1 MSSSA
6 TALSQAKTTTTT
18 TTTTTPVKQTTTP
31 GRAVTDSP
39 GNWKHPRL
47 AEITRRQSKNVF
59 SEKHIKQIVYNVGA
73 LAAIGVL
80 RQVVLPHV
88 PAHL

>member
-18 TTTTTPVKQTTTP
+18 TTTPVKQTTTP
-31 GRAVTDSP
+31 VRAVTDSP

-88 PAHL
+88 PGHL